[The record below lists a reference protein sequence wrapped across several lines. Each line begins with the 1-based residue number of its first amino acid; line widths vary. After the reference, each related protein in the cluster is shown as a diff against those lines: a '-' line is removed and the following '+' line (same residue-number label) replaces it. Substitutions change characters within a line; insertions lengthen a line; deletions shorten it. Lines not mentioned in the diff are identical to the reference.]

1 MPPPRAG
8 GGGDGGNGGW
18 PLESIVDQV
27 GGLFKGK
34 PEEAPVGSTVAGFSL
49 ASTSGAAVQV
59 PAEGAACSVV
69 FFFNKSDTPGCS
81 AEADEF
87 DKLAGEFSKRG
98 AQLVGVSMEDVAA
111 LQESNAGRSSVE
123 LLSDDG
129 GAVSKAL
136 GAELN
141 IPLLGKFSARQTFL
155 LSPGGEVVAK
165 WKEGKNMSSVKTPEH
180 AREVL
185 AAIDAAGLAK

>member
-1 MPPPRAG
+1 M
-8 GGGDGGNGGW
+8 D
-18 PLESIVDQV
+18 II
-27 GGLFKGK
+27 
-34 PEEAPVGSTVAGFSL
+34 EETISYIQQLHARL
-49 ASTSGAAVQV
+49 ASRMLDRDTRLTLDHIQE
-59 PAEGAACSVV
+59 AE
-69 FFFNKSDTPGCS
+69 
-81 AEADEF
+81 
-87 DKLAGEFSKRG
+87 RG
-98 AQLVGVSMEDVAA
+98 AQLVGVSMEDVEA
-111 LQESNAGRSSVE
+111 LQKSNEGRSSVE

-155 LSPGGEVVAK
+155 LSPEGEVVAK
-165 WKEGKNMSSVKTPEH
+165 WKEGKNMSNVKTPEH

>member
-1 MPPPRAG
+1 MR
-8 GGGDGGNGGW
+8 GDGGEGEGEGGW
-18 PLESIVDQV
+18 PLESVVDQI

-34 PEEAPVGSTVAGFSL
+34 PEEAPVGSTVAEFSL
-49 ASTSGAAVQV
+49 FSTSGAAVQV
-59 PAEGAACSVV
+59 PAREAACSVV
-69 FFFNKSDTPGCS
+69 FFFNKSDTPGCA

-87 DKLAGEFSKRG
+87 DKLAGEFSQRG
-98 AQLVGVSMEDVAA
+98 AQLVGVSMEDVEA
-111 LQESNAGRSSVE
+111 LQKSNEGRSSVE

-155 LSPGGEVVAK
+155 LSPEGEVVAK
-165 WKEGKNMSSVKTPEH
+165 WKEGKNMSNVKTPEH